1 MNESVAEVLN
11 QNLEQL
17 TGCKIGA
24 ENIKTDKSGSF
35 GHIPSGSLLRGR
47 PIILSHFVGR
57 LFVILPYKDWEELS
71 RGKVPVWRY
80 INDSI
85 WSYGYYLAGPSLKD
99 NLFWQE
105 LEGGRRGIHD
115 KEKVQ
120 RYLTIMQC
128 RTHFKHLDKMP
139 DEARCA
145 DCLQKSCPMS
155 TFKPKKRGAS
165 WKNEVKERYVRV
177 EFQEALEKM
186 LKQKFGL
193 KLASLQTDAAYNET
207 EEFCT
212 FRESLY
218 LFPGF
223 VPGTVRVVVSE
234 KLMIDMLYH
243 PHKYDAR
250 ETVERAKLMAAFAP
264 YDSKTRKAKPVQY
277 MNIAHNTTTAE
288 LNKFWERE

>member
-11 QNLEQL
+11 RELEQL
-17 TGCKIGA
+17 TGCKIGV

-35 GHIPSGSLLRGR
+35 NHIPSGSLLRGR
-47 PIILSHFVGR
+47 PLILSHFVGR
-57 LFVILPYKDWEELS
+57 LFVILSYKDWEDLS

-115 KEKVQ
+115 TEKIQ

-128 RTHFKHLDKMP
+128 RVKQKHLDKLP
-139 DEARCA
+139 NEAHCA
-145 DCLQKSCPMS
+145 DCTQKCCPMS
-155 TFKPKKRGAS
+155 NFKPKKRGAS
-165 WKNEVKERYVRV
+165 WKNEVQERYVRV

-186 LKQKFGL
+186 LMQKFGFR
-193 KLASLQTDAAYNET
+193 LASLQTDEAYNDT
-207 EEFCT
+207 QEFCT
-212 FRESLY
+212 FRENLY

-243 PHKYDAR
+243 PQKYGVV
-250 ETVERAKLMAAFAP
+250 ETVERAMLIAAVTP
-264 YDSKTRKAKPVQY
+264 YDSKTRKPKPVQY
-277 MNIAHNTTTAE
+277 MNIVHNTTVAE

>member
-11 QNLEQL
+11 RELEQL
-17 TGCKIGA
+17 TGCKIGV

-35 GHIPSGSLLRGR
+35 SHIPSGSLLRGR
-47 PIILSHFVGR
+47 PLILSHFVGR
-57 LFVILPYKDWEELS
+57 LFVILPYKDWEDLS

-115 KEKVQ
+115 TEKIQ

-128 RTHFKHLDKMP
+128 RTMQKHLDKLP

-145 DCLQKSCPMS
+145 DCKQKCCPIS
-155 TFKPKKRGAS
+155 SLKSKKRGAS

-177 EFQEALEKM
+177 EFQGALEKM
-186 LKQKFGL
+186 LKQRFGFR
-193 KLASLQTDAAYNET
+193 LASLQTDAAYNET

-243 PHKYDAR
+243 PQKYDAR
-250 ETVERAKLMAAFAP
+250 ETVERAKLIAAFAP
-264 YDSKTRKAKPVQY
+264 YDSKTRKTKPVQY
-277 MNIAHNTTTAE
+277 MNIAHNTTATE